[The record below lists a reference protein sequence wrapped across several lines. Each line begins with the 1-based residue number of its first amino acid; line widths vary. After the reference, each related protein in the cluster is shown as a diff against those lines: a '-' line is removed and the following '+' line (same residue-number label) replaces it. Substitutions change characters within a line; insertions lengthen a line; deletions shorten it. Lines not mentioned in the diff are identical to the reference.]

1 MPTKVGTNTGG
12 HPGQTF
18 GWQTRK
24 RLQQRAKHG
33 ARSLFN
39 LEGIR
44 TLKMVWGYSSAG
56 RAPALQ
62 AGGRRFDPDYLHQ
75 TGP

>member
-39 LEGIR
+39 LEG
-44 TLKMVWGYSSAG
+44 TSPWAVDM
-56 RAPALQ
+56 
-62 AGGRRFDPDYLHQ
+62 
-75 TGP
+75 GP

>member
-1 MPTKVGTNTGG
+1 MRRPVSADSNYMTREARHIIHKKVGTNAGG

-44 TLKMVWGYSSAG
+44 PGAVDM
-56 RAPALQ
+56 
-62 AGGRRFDPDYLHQ
+62 
-75 TGP
+75 GP

>member
-1 MPTKVGTNTGG
+1 MAELLVRRLGV
-12 HPGQTF
+12 
-18 GWQTRK
+18 QTRK

-44 TLKMVWGYSSAG
+44 TLEDGLG
-56 RAPALQ
+56 I
-62 AGGRRFDPDYLHQ
+62 
-75 TGP
+75 

>member
-1 MPTKVGTNTGG
+1 MTRAARHIIHLKVGTNTGG
-12 HPGQTF
+12 HPGQTS
-18 GWQTRK
+18 GQTRK

-44 TLKMVWGYSSAG
+44 PGAVDM
-56 RAPALQ
+56 
-62 AGGRRFDPDYLHQ
+62 
-75 TGP
+75 GP